1 MDRFPYLGIRTMGWV
16 AFAMV
21 LPLAAARAQ
30 TFPTVPINLSG
41 TSHAEIPAV
50 VIGPSGDINVVW
62 LDWGAI
68 LFRRSPRGGAAFSST
83 MLVTTTNLPS
93 GTSQPQI
100 AVNAAGLYVAWA
112 GINNSG
118 GGDIFV
124 GTLASGANSWTP
136 PVNVSNGKG
145 IASGSSAPVPRLV
158 VDPSGG
164 VDVVW
169 GQSAAYFARSTDG
182 GNSFATVTQLSSS
195 PMARVSPRMAINS
208 HGTVYVV
215 WENAGSCPT
224 ITFARST
231 DNGASFTDYPVDDQ
245 LTVSGV
251 KETGC
256 ASDVQ
261 IALGANNTIHLLW
274 ANDSPIQDLIATY
287 QSDTGGTFPGFSESN
302 ELGFQNLSSTSSFT
316 PQMAIDS
323 SGSIDVAWIGDFEKN
338 GGPPAVYF
346 SRSTTGGTLGSF
358 STQLALTGASAPG
371 AKATGFP
378 QIAAEPSGA
387 IDILW
392 QQASTANPDNAYDI
406 VLARSTDGASFQ
418 QFTLDN
424 SPTVTGNTGQVA
436 VDGSGAVYAV
446 WTGNSG
452 SSADIFLSG
461 DSMALTDPGF
471 NLTISAASQ
480 AVLPGATVSYN
491 VTVNVTGGFNESVTL
506 SCSSPPAGAACSFNP
521 QTVTLSTSAATS
533 TLTVSLP
540 ATIASGTYSVS
551 VVGTGG
557 GTTQALS
564 TEFIVAGLT
573 ATISPASAT
582 ISVGGSATF
591 TVSLNSTNS
600 FSGPVTLACAG
611 APSGVSCSSI
621 PGSVTVPGSATLNVS
636 VSVKPSASAVQRWPG
651 APRSPSRAAPTTA
664 MLMWAIAMVIFIA
677 MLIAS
682 KRTIIG
688 ASMQMSRWEGLRG
701 LSYKAVVFPRPLALM
716 LLLAVVAAGLASCG
730 GSTNS
735 GGGGGGS
742 ITFPL
747 TVQARSSSAT
757 TNLQTVSITVP

>member
-1 MDRFPYLGIRTMGWV
+1 MGWV
-16 AFAMV
+16 VFAMV

-41 TSHAEIPAV
+41 TSHAQIPAV
-50 VIGPSGDINVVW
+50 TIGPSGDINVVW
-62 LDWGAI
+62 LDSGAV
-68 LFRRSPRGGAAFSST
+68 LFRRSPQGGAAFSGT
-83 MLVTTTNLPS
+83 MLVSTTNVPS
-93 GTSQPQI
+93 PPSQPQI
-100 AVNAAGLYVAWA
+100 AVNSAGAYAAWA
-112 GINNSG
+112 GVNNSG

-124 GTLASGANSWTP
+124 STLASGANSWTP

-145 IASGSSAPVPRLV
+145 IASGSSAPVPRIV
-158 VDPSGG
+158 VDPNGG

-169 GQSAAYFARSTDG
+169 GQSGAYFARSTDG
-182 GNSFATVTQLSSS
+182 GNSFATMTRLSSS

-208 HGTVYVV
+208 HGMVYVV
-215 WENAGSCPT
+215 WENGGSCPT

-245 LTVSGV
+245 LTVNTV
-251 KETGC
+251 RETGC

-287 QSDTGGTFPGFSESN
+287 QSDTGGTFPGFRQSN
-302 ELGFQNLSSTSSFT
+302 ELGFQNLSSTASYT
-316 PQMAIDS
+316 PEMAID
-323 SGSIDVAWIGDFEKN
+323 GAGNIDVVWIGDVKLNVPQEV
-338 GGPPAVYF
+338 VYF
-346 SRSTTGGTLGSF
+346 SRSTDGGKTF
-358 STQLALTGASAPG
+358 SNLPPLTGAPASG

-378 QIAAEPSGA
+378 QITVESSGT

-392 QQASTANPDNAYDI
+392 QQASAANPDNAYDI
-406 VLARSTDGASFQ
+406 VLARSTDGATFQ
-418 QFTLDN
+418 PFTLDN

-436 VDGSGAVYAV
+436 VDGSGDVYAV
-446 WTGNSG
+446 WSGNSG
-452 SSADIFLSG
+452 SSADIFFSG
-461 DSMALTDPGF
+461 DSTALTDPGF
-471 NLTISAASQ
+471 NLTISAANQ
-480 AVLPGATVSYN
+480 AVLPGATVTYN
-491 VTVNVTGGFNESVTL
+491 VTVNATGGFNQSVTL
-506 SCSSPPAGAACSFNP
+506 SCSNPPAGTACSFNP

-557 GTTQALS
+557 GTTQAVS

-573 ATISPASAT
+573 ASISPASAT

-591 TVSLNSTNS
+591 AVSLISTNG

-636 VSVKPSASAVQRWPG
+636 VSVKPSASMVQHWPSTPG
-651 APRSPSRAAPTTA
+651 SPSAPTPVMTA
-664 MLMWAIAMVIFIA
+664 LMWAIAVVIFLAI
-677 MLIAS
+677 LIAS
-682 KRTIIG
+682 KRTITG

-701 LSYKAVVFPRPLALM
+701 LSHKAVAFACPLALM
-716 LLLAVVAAGLASCG
+716 LLAVVAAGLVSCG

-757 TNLQTVSITVP
+757 TNLQTISITVP